1 MKRWH
6 LFPLWVAAALLWG
19 GTAWGGN
26 RKMIDQ
32 RVQELDRINRE
43 VVQQLPDLPR
53 DGRVHVRAKV
63 QPDAKKVEILE
74 SEVIPPPRSE
84 ARNPAAPDDSLRSLS
99 SALRDR
105 ARGAAQIRP
114 YRDDNRNGE
123 YPRFREALIATLAK
137 RP

>member
-1 MKRWH
+1 MKRWP
-6 LFPLWVAAALLWG
+6 LFFLSIAAALLLA

-26 RKMIDQ
+26 RKIIEKRVEQLDQ
-32 RVQELDRINRE
+32 INRQ
-43 VVQQLPDLPR
+43 VVQQVPDLLR

-63 QPDAKKVEILE
+63 KPDAKVEILE
-74 SEVIPPPRSE
+74 AEVIRTPE
-84 ARNPAAPDDSLRSLS
+84 ATAPKAAADGGLRSLR

-105 ARGAAQIRP
+105 ARGIAQIRP

-123 YPRFREALIATLAK
+123 YPRFRDTLIATWIK